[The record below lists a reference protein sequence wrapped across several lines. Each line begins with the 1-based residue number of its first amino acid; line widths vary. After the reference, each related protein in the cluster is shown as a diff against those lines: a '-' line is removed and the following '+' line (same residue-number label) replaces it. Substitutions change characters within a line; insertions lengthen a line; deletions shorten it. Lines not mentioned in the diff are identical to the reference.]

1 VRIKDLIAK
10 AQHPEARLQAFT
22 VPPRVIIENESSNLF
37 TVIEVN
43 GLDRVGILYDLT
55 EALYHLNLN
64 IGSAHIATYGERVID
79 VFYVTARP
87 GQSIGTAA
95 RRGEIERRLL
105 AVLAKQKDAA
115 A

>member
-1 VRIKDLIAK
+1 
-10 AQHPEARLQAFT
+10 
-22 VPPRVIIENESSNLF
+22 
-37 TVIEVN
+37 VIEVN

-79 VFYVTARP
+79 VFYVTDLTGAKIV
-87 GQSIGTAA
+87 SDA
-95 RRGEIERRLL
+95 RRAEIERRLL